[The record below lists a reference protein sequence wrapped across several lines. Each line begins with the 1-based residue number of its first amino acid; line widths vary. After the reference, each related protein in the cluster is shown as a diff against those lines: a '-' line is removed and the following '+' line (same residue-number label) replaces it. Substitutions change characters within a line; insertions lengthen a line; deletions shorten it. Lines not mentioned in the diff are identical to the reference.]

1 MRFRRS
7 LSDRQ
12 LFLISQAT
20 SSLSNFVPITLS
32 ILIRDIQLIGEIAIF
47 QSLLTIFVSVTRSGI
62 GIALLRDSGNGKHS
76 QDSRF
81 GLLVLIA
88 MVFPTTFFYARY
100 SSNLS
105 PLFYFFFCLI
115 VLSSIS
121 QEYLRARLISSNL
134 FYTLVKADLVWLFAS
149 LLLAIIYL
157 GRFSFGNILVI
168 FLVGPLC
175 SIVYVKYSSQRSTR
189 VVSIGETNNK
199 SRYEIMNLLA
209 LPLITFI
216 NVFFVNIIWSYRFGS
231 EDIGMVRGLLFF
243 FVPIQ
248 FVIGAF
254 PLVILKDKASVS
266 SLVTK
271 KMRYVYLLIC
281 FVLSLAWGYFSQIL
295 TFEIVVI
302 VSLLTL
308 SVHSVIV
315 SQEIVL
321 LQIARKKSGE
331 ILLLRLL
338 WAILLILSASFIPE
352 LISTTLQLALIMASA
367 DIVYAITLRLRYR
380 NYLES
385 RSTN

>member
-1 MRFRRS
+1 MRIRKS
-7 LSDRQ
+7 LSNRQ

-20 SSLSNFVPITLS
+20 SSLSNFIPIILS
-32 ILIRDIQLIGEIAIF
+32 ILIRDIQLIGEVAIF

-62 GIALLRDSGNGKHS
+62 GLALLRDSGTGKHP

-100 SSNLS
+100 SSNFS
-105 PLFYFFFCLI
+105 LFFYGFCCLI
-115 VLSSIS
+115 LLCSIS

-134 FYTLVKADLVWLFAS
+134 FHTLVKADLVWLFAS
-149 LLLAIIYL
+149 LSLAIIYL
-157 GRFSFGNILVI
+157 GQFTFGNILVI
-168 FLVGPLC
+168 FLVGPIC
-175 SIVYVKYSSQRSTR
+175 SIVYVKYKSRRIMR
-189 VVSIGETNNK
+189 VVSIGEASKK
-199 SRYEIMNLLA
+199 SRYEILN
-209 LPLITFI
+209 LITFI

-248 FVIGAF
+248 FIIGAF
-254 PLVILKDKASVS
+254 PLVILKEKASVS

-271 KMRYVYLLIC
+271 KMRYVYLSIC
-281 FVLSLAWGYFSQIL
+281 FILSLAWGYFLGNL

-321 LQIARKKSGE
+321 LQIARKKSGQ
-331 ILLLRLL
+331 ILRLRLL
-338 WAILLILSASFIPE
+338 WAILLILNASFIPE
-352 LISTTLQLALIMASA
+352 MISTTLQLALIIASA
-367 DIVYAITLRLRYR
+367 DIIYALTVRLRYR